1 MNEAGNSNGNSGRR
15 RAHIDDDDDDDYEI
29 DDRVHKSKNLDAER
43 RRRKKLNDRLLELRS
58 LVPHITNMNKGTIV
72 TDAITYIE
80 ELEKSATDLRNQLL
94 EMEATVVEESKL
106 PIEAIDAAE
115 EIKNWGIE
123 PEIKVNQ
130 IDRNKLWIKMV
141 FQQKRGGFT
150 KLVEAVSVI
159 GYEFTDTSVT
169 TSRGAIL
176 VTACLEGNH
185 GGILEPEHV
194 RELLLEIMRGI

>member
-15 RAHIDDDDDDDYEI
+15 RAHIDDDDDDYEI

-58 LVPHITNMNKGTIV
+58 LMNKGTIV

-106 PIEAIDAAE
+106 PIEAIDAAAE
-115 EIKNWGIE
+115 ETMNWGIE

-130 IDRNKLWIKMV
+130 IDRNKVWIKMV
-141 FQQKRGGFT
+141 FQKKRGGFT

-176 VTACLEGNH
+176 VTACLE
-185 GGILEPEHV
+185 V
-194 RELLLEIMRGI
+194 RLKYTFALFQH